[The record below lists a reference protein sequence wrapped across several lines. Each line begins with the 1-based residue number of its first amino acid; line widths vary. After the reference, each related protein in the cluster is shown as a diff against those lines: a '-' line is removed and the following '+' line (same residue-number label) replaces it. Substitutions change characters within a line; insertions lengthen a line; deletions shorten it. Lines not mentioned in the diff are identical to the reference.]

1 MIKNSFQN
9 NRKRRSSLKI
19 YFFAGVFFCL
29 LAGLIYIAIW
39 LQHFWI
45 KNINI
50 ENDMIHVSSL
60 EIGKDVQVKIDG
72 MFWKF
77 IPKKSIFLTSIDQIK
92 NEILDKYSEIK
103 TIEIKKKFPDTL
115 NIKIEK
121 RKNIGVWCQI
131 EPDETATSTERIIER
146 KINECFYFDSDGI
159 IFREA
164 SLIKGGLVLNVYG
177 IKKPINLRDE
187 IMSLELVEFILF
199 TRQELPEIID
209 FEIVSFEN
217 LIATTNKGYQIY
229 FNPTYSARSQLE
241 ALRMVIKKEIKQ
253 ELDSLEYI
261 DLKIEGRV
269 YYK

>member
-1 MIKNSFQN
+1 MRSQTSKIDMKTNSFQK
-9 NRKRRSSLKI
+9 NRKKRSSLKI
-19 YFFAGVFFCL
+19 YFFVGLFFCL
-29 LAGLIYIAIW
+29 LAGLIYTAVW
-39 LQHFWI
+39 LPYFWI
-45 KNINI
+45 ENINI
-50 ENDMIHVSSL
+50 ENDMTYVSCL
-60 EIGKDVQVKIDG
+60 EIEKL
-72 MFWKF
+72 
-77 IPKKSIFLTSIDQIK
+77 IPKKSIFLIPINQIK

-103 TIEIKKKFPDTL
+103 IVEIKKEFPNTI
-115 NIKIEK
+115 NIKIEE

-131 EPDETATSTERIIER
+131 ELDEIATSTEKMIEK

-177 IKKPINLRDE
+177 TEKLIKIRDE
-187 IMSLELVEFILF
+187 IMSPELVEFILF
-199 TRQELPEIID
+199 IREKLPEIID

-217 LIATTNKGYQIY
+217 LVATTNRGYQIY

-241 ALRMVIKKEIKQ
+241 ALRISIQKEIKQ